1 VSLCKRCA
9 VVRNAVPV
17 AEDDSEP
24 WGVRVRETV
33 RVGDR
38 LGTLTEE
45 QRQRILWRLTNR
57 NAALVDAVI
66 DEFEATSWEYGR

>member
-1 VSLCKRCA
+1 MTSL
-9 VVRNAVPV
+9 
-17 AEDDSEP
+17 DSEP

-38 LGTLTEE
+38 LATLTEE
-45 QRQRILWRLTNR
+45 QRQRILWRLTHR